1 MLMEVWQIARD
12 LENTFQRQLD
22 LFSGISS
29 PWLVSIM
36 HYLQNVQGLFL
47 ENLSEAAIVN
57 VDTANYPSLEA
68 SLINENTEWNEM
80 VENLPSLK
88 TTEDLVLLWSIYAA
102 FDKLEQFYRQAALN
116 SPHPLTRA
124 YFQSLSENKML
135 FRRRIGGFLRI
146 LYNDV
151 WGKIGFAPFVLG
163 RE

>member
-1 MLMEVWQIARD
+1 MEVWQIARD
-12 LENTFQRQLD
+12 LEIAFQRQLD

-29 PWLVSIM
+29 PWLVSIV
-36 HYLQNVQGLFL
+36 HYLQKVQGLFL
-47 ENLSEAAIVN
+47 ANLAEAAIIN
-57 VDTANYPSLEA
+57 VDMAKYPSLEA
-68 SLINENTEWNEM
+68 LLISENAEWNKM
-80 VENLPSLK
+80 VEKLPPLK
-88 TTEDLVLLWSIYAA
+88 TTEDLVILWSIYAA

-124 YFQSLSENKML
+124 YFQSLSENKTL
-135 FRRRIGGFLRI
+135 FRRRIDGFLRS